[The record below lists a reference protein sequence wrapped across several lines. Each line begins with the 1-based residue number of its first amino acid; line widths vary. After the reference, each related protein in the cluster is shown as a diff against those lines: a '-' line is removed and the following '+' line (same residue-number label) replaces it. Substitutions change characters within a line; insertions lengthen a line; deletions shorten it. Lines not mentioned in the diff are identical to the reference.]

1 MSNDK
6 RKYVFSVEGEDAI
19 TEGYGTGF
27 YVEDG
32 HLVIEDNGDRVAA
45 FAPGRWIEVTR
56 RRPELSELAE
66 ELGREA
72 SRVAEDLFEQLGIN
86 TKEN

>member
-1 MSNDK
+1 MSNTK
-6 RKYVFSVEGEDAI
+6 QMYVFSVETEDAI
-19 TEGYGTGF
+19 TEGQGTGF
-27 YVEDG
+27 YVEGG

-56 RRPELSELAE
+56 RRPEVSELAE
-66 ELGREA
+66 QVGREA
-72 SRVAEDLFEQLGIN
+72 ARVADELFGQLGIS